1 MPFLQANVA
10 LEEFGAKTE
19 GRRSIYGTWTV
30 DRKRNDKFW
39 NRVWANNNYC
49 VCMNDQLDNSAN
61 AAREIEHLQELFE
74 KRFPEKSFIEK

>member
-1 MPFLQANVA
+1 MA